1 SVRFLRC
8 WSEANDGPR
17 ERPSAPR
24 ERALDAEGGE
34 ELDRRVVGVREEVVR
49 VEDVV
54 GGDRRRSDTA
64 RAEVEDRDP
73 VLTARATAQLHRA
86 LDELLADRDFD
97 RHRAGVISA
106 RSTAMAWRC
115 DK

>member
-1 SVRFLRC
+1 MSRTVASLATSVRSLRC

-34 ELDRRVVGVREEVVR
+34 ELDRRVGGAREEIVR

-54 GGDRRRSDTA
+54 GGGRRRGGTPRAAGEGRAPVLPA
-64 RAEVEDRDP
+64 RAAGQPGGWTPRRP
-73 VLTARATAQLHRA
+73 AHCPRATA
-86 LDELLADRDFD
+86 
-97 RHRAGVISA
+97 SA
-106 RSTAMAWRC
+106 
-115 DK
+115 

>member
-1 SVRFLRC
+1 MSRTVASLATSVRSLRC

-34 ELDRRVVGVREEVVR
+34 ELDRRGVGAREEVVR

-64 RAEVEDRDP
+64 RGEGEDRGP
-73 VLTARATAQLHRA
+73 VPTARATAQPDDETHR
-86 LDELLADRDFD
+86 LAGAR
-97 RHRAGVISA
+97 REGTAAGGL
-106 RSTAMAWRC
+106 
-115 DK
+115 